1 MKASYDPT
9 KMKDVNTRN
18 EEFNLHERM
27 FEENCRV
34 DATNS
39 KEFLTTSKN
48 NKRKFEDNILSNI
61 FDDDENEEGILVSQ
75 TKSKGKA
82 RMLDNTMVSVFFN
95 FYYSFCCYILY
106 HNCFSS
112 LSFYNLYHS
121 LINTICVNF
130 ILC

>member
-1 MKASYDPT
+1 MIQQEMKNSIY
-9 KMKDVNTRN
+9 MRGMV
-18 EEFNLHERM
+18 
-27 FEENCRV
+27 EENCRV

-39 KEFLTTSKN
+39 KESLTTSKN

-61 FDDDENEEGILVSQ
+61 FYNEEDIFVSQ

-82 RMLDNTMVSVFFN
+82 TMLDNTMVSVFFN
-95 FYYSFCCYILY
+95 SYYSFCCYILY
-106 HNCFSS
+106 HNCFAS

-121 LINTICVNF
+121 LINTIFVNF

>member
-1 MKASYDPT
+1 MKAAYDP
-9 KMKDVNTRN
+9 TRN

-27 FEENCRV
+27 VEENCRV

-39 KEFLTTSKN
+39 KESLTTSKN

-61 FDDDENEEGILVSQ
+61 FYNEEDIFVSQ

-82 RMLDNTMVSVFFN
+82 TMLDNSMVSVFFN
-95 FYYSFCCYILY
+95 SYYSFCCYILY

>member
-1 MKASYDPT
+1 MKAAYDP
-9 KMKDVNTRN
+9 TRN

-27 FEENCRV
+27 VEENCRV

-39 KEFLTTSKN
+39 KESLTTSKN

-61 FDDDENEEGILVSQ
+61 FYNEEDIFVSQ

-82 RMLDNTMVSVFFN
+82 TMLDNSMVSVFFN
-95 FYYSFCCYILY
+95 SYYSFCCYILY

-121 LINTICVNF
+121 LLNTICVNF

>member
-1 MKASYDPT
+1 MKAAYDP
-9 KMKDVNTRN
+9 TRN

-27 FEENCRV
+27 VEENCRV

-39 KEFLTTSKN
+39 KESLTTSKN

-61 FDDDENEEGILVSQ
+61 FYNEEDIFVSQ

-82 RMLDNTMVSVFFN
+82 TMLYNTMVSVFFN
-95 FYYSFCCYILY
+95 SYYSFCCYILY

-121 LINTICVNF
+121 LINTIFVNF

>member
-1 MKASYDPT
+1 MKAAYDP
-9 KMKDVNTRN
+9 TRN
-18 EEFNLHERM
+18 EELNLHERM
-27 FEENCRV
+27 VEENCRV

-39 KEFLTTSKN
+39 KESLTTSKN

-61 FDDDENEEGILVSQ
+61 FYNEEDIFVSQ

-82 RMLDNTMVSVFFN
+82 TMLDNSMVSVFFN
-95 FYYSFCCYILY
+95 SYYSFCCYILY

-121 LINTICVNF
+121 LLNTICVNF

>member
-1 MKASYDPT
+1 MKATYDP
-9 KMKDVNTRN
+9 TRN

-27 FEENCRV
+27 VEENCRV

-39 KEFLTTSKN
+39 KESLNTSKN

-61 FDDDENEEGILVSQ
+61 FYNEEDIFVSQ

-82 RMLDNTMVSVFFN
+82 TMLDNSMVSVFFN
-95 FYYSFCCYILY
+95 SYYSFCCYILY

-121 LINTICVNF
+121 LLNTICVNF